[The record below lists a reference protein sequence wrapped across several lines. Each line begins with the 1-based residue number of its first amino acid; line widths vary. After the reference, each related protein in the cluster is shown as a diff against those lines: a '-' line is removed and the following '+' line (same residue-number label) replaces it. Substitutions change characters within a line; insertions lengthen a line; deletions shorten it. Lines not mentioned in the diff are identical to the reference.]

1 MRLVHAL
8 LARVGLCLVNE
19 VQLVRLRAGI
29 NAHDEQFDEMTDRLV
44 NVEARVAEFDVG
56 KGAKAA

>member
-19 VQLVRLRAGI
+19 VQLARLRAGI
-29 NAHDEQFDEMTDRLV
+29 NAHDEQFDEMTDRLCDL
-44 NVEARVAEFDVG
+44 ESRVGEFDIG
-56 KGAKAA
+56 KEAAA